1 MVMMKNIT
9 TISITKDTRKKL
21 EHIKLTRRE
30 SMDDLIN
37 RLLTAGGSIPKDR
50 NALSGEQT

>member
-21 EHIKLTRRE
+21 ERIKLTRRE
-30 SMDDLIN
+30 SMDELIN

>member
-21 EHIKLTRRE
+21 ERIKLTRRE
-30 SMDDLIN
+30 SMDELIN
-37 RLLTAGGSIPKDR
+37 RLLTAGGSISKDGK
-50 NALSGEQT
+50 ALSGEQT